1 MPIWASSIAEPA
13 MNSTLIS
20 IGPSRARRRHILA
33 RAFALAA
40 ALAFSAS
47 LAAAQEAA
55 PPKSDGGFID
65 TVSRWFSEQA
75 GHVSSTFKGAGKEVE
90 KFGDKAGDTVN
101 GAKGAADAVV
111 RIPGTRVVSGHQK
124 CALAPNGAPDCNSA
138 ADAMCKTR
146 GLASGKSLD
155 MTTAEVCPPE
165 VYLAGRRTGPGC
177 TTDTFVSR
185 ALCQ

>member
-1 MPIWASSIAEPA
+1 M
-13 MNSTLIS
+13 
-20 IGPSRARRRHILA
+20 
-33 RAFALAA
+33 
-40 ALAFSAS
+40 
-47 LAAAQEAA
+47 
-55 PPKSDGGFID
+55 
-65 TVSRWFSEQA
+65 
-75 GHVSSTFKGAGKEVE
+75 
-90 KFGDKAGDTVN
+90 
-101 GAKGAADAVV
+101 

-124 CALAPNGAPDCNSA
+124 CVLAPNGAPDCNAA
-138 ADAMCKTR
+138 ADAMCKTK

>member
-1 MPIWASSIAEPA
+1 
-13 MNSTLIS
+13 MNSRGIS
-20 IGPSRARRRHILA
+20 IGSKLA
-33 RAFALAA
+33 RGGVAA
-40 ALAFSAS
+40 ALAGALMLVS
-47 LAAAQEAA
+47 AAALAQQAQPA
-55 PPKSDGGFID
+55 PEDSGFLAG
-65 TVSRWFSEQA
+65 VSRWFSRQA
-75 GHVSSTFKGAGKEVE
+75 NNISSTFHGASKQVE
-90 KFGDKAGDTVN
+90 NFGDNAGDTARSTVN

-111 RIPGTRVVSGHQK
+111 RIPATRIVSGHEK

-138 ADAMCKTR
+138 ADTMCKAN

-155 MTTAEVCPPE
+155 MTTAEVCPAE